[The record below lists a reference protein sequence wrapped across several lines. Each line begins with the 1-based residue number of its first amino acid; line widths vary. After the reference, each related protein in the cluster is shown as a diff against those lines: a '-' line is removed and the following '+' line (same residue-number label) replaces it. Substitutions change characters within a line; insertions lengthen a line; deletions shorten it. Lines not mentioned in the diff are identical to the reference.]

1 MELTERRADLRTT
14 FLIYDMLYIF
24 VTETLQSTDDR
35 KRCTLTES
43 AQSHTLNH
51 VCKFFQ
57 LIQIGKLTLTCNDSL
72 QDLKHTLGTFT
83 AWHTFAA
90 ALALGKAHEETGNLY
105 HTGIL
110 IHDN

>member
-1 MELTERRADLRTT
+1 MELTERRADLRAA

-35 KRCTLTES
+35 KRRTLTKT

-57 LIQIGKLTLTCNDSL
+57 LIQGFFHIVILSGLNTNQNHSL
-72 QDLKHTLGTFT
+72 F
-83 AWHTFAA
+83 
-90 ALALGKAHEETGNLY
+90 
-105 HTGIL
+105 
-110 IHDN
+110 